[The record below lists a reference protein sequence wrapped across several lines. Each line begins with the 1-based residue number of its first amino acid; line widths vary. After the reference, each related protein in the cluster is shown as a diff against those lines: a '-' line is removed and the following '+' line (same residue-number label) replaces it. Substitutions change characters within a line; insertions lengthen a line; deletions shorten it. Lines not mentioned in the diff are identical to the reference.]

1 MKKVFTLIALV
12 FVLISR
18 GQAQEKLKVFKF
30 QPLPLATSMLAF
42 GIESFNEDRTR
53 STVFNLGIRY
63 KKDNDRNYSYAES
76 SVGGGDFINQFS
88 DWKGIMGSLE
98 RRFYVPEFMDKEANM
113 LNQKGSQSGVYFS
126 PSLRIDFNQSDYDRS
141 YYNYI
146 YIPETQTQTSELL
159 ANSGKINFIGIM
171 PSLNFG
177 VQFTIFQYAYID
189 LHIGGGIRVQW
200 ENLVEQQSSGNN
212 SYYREGGI
220 IEGLV
225 IKEGVQ
231 PTGGITFG
239 LKL

>member
-1 MKKVFTLIALV
+1 MKKAFTLLT
-12 FVLISR
+12 LIFIFMSK

-42 GIESFNEDRTR
+42 GVESFNEDRSR
-53 STVFNLGIRY
+53 SMVFNLGIRY
-63 KKDNDRNYSYAES
+63 KKDNDRTYSYAES
-76 SVGGGDFINQFS
+76 SVSGGDFINQFS
-88 DWKGIMGSLE
+88 DWRGIMGSVE
-98 RRFYVPEFMDKEANM
+98 RRFYVPAFKDKGANM
-113 LNQKGSQSGVYFS
+113 LNQEGSQSGVYFS
-126 PSLRIDFNQSDYDRS
+126 PSLRVDYNQSDYDRS

-146 YIPETQTQTSELL
+146 YDQESQTQTSELL
-159 ANSGKINFIGIM
+159 ANNGKINYLGIM
-171 PSLNFG
+171 PALNFG

-200 ENLVEQQSSGNN
+200 EDVVEQQSSRTN
-212 SYYREGGI
+212 SYYRDGGI
-220 IEGLV
+220 IEELV